1 MKNFNQHHDL
11 HSPIL
16 KNQQSGIPFMNCVD
30 AIEGSVKNIIVK
42 LHEVFLEDK
51 LDDSDYIRNIKAV
64 INGSNEFVQSNKEI
78 ISDPKI
84 LERVLYEFSKEIWLS
99 ELKNRLEQEPATE
112 DSKKDDSENEEYY
125 GYYFDYLYAH
135 DIYPR

>member
-1 MKNFNQHHDL
+1 
-11 HSPIL
+11 
-16 KNQQSGIPFMNCVD
+16 MNCID
-30 AIEGSVKNIIVK
+30 AIEGTIKNIIVK
-42 LHEVFLEDK
+42 LHEVFLECE

-64 INGSNEFVQSNKEI
+64 INGSNEFVLLNKEI

-99 ELKNRLEQEPATE
+99 ELKNRIEQEPETKE
-112 DSKKDDSENEEYY
+112 SIKDDSENDEYY